1 MQYACNCLKHQNN
14 QKKYF
19 HNFEVG
25 QRVLEFG
32 QRNGKMYYKIQKDTS
47 KKYSGTG
54 PRVIVTLGPTPYSK
68 GPVPCSEA
76 RSWGERFICF

>member
-1 MQYACNCLKHQNN
+1 MKYACNCLKHQNN

-25 QRVLEFG
+25 QCFLEF
-32 QRNGKMYYKIQKDTS
+32 RHDGKMYYKIQKDIS

-54 PRVIVTLGPTPYSK
+54 NRVIVTLGPTPYSK
-68 GPVPCSEA
+68 GPVLCSEA
-76 RSWGERFICF
+76 RAWGVRVIY